1 MNKHHSVL
9 VVVGAYLWVM
19 LILFGSI
26 VLETFMV
33 YPNIFHDPPRSLET
47 ALEFMKVRAPSDF
60 YPPLGFLSWV
70 LGAASMIETWRTP
83 EARRWMLGS
92 LSMIVCE
99 GILSMAFFWP
109 RNTIMFIEGPAVHSP
124 EVLRQAASEFAR
136 MHWWRVTFN
145 GVAAVTAFRSFLL
158 CYRSSLAAR
167 ARVLDDSGAA
177 LPSVAD
183 ARDEQAGSR
192 QVRFTVGCLL
202 LATVSMVIVAGT
214 AVADLSA
221 LHAQNPSWPP
231 HARFHAMWHVVH
243 VAGVQC
249 VAMALLW
256 TATKRQ
262 FIDGVWPAA
271 GLLGAYALSF
281 LASVAS
287 TPLFGASITPDVSTE
302 LMPRRPL
309 GLDGNLFSVL
319 VVTPMIL
326 IGWAL
331 ARRRASPAGDEG
343 QARDHI

>member
-1 MNKHHSVL
+1 MNKHHFLL

-33 YPNIFHDPPRSLET
+33 YPNIFHDPPRSLAT
-47 ALEFMKVRAPSDF
+47 ALEFMKVRAPRDF

-70 LGAASMIETWRTP
+70 LGAASALATWRRP

-92 LSMIVCE
+92 LSMILCE
-99 GILSMAFFWP
+99 GLLSMAFFWP

-158 CYRSSLAAR
+158 CYRSSLAAS
-167 ARVLDDSGAA
+167 AGVKDGSGAA
-177 LPSVAD
+177 VD
-183 ARDEQAGSR
+183 DGTNGRKRSR
-192 QVRFTVGCLL
+192 QLLFTVGCIL

-221 LHAQNPSWPP
+221 LHAQNPNWPA
-231 HARFHAMWHVVH
+231 HARFHAIWHVVH
-243 VAGVQC
+243 VASVQG

-256 TATKRQ
+256 TATRRQ
-262 FIDGVWPAA
+262 SVDAVWPAA
-271 GLLGAYALSF
+271 GLLGSYALSF
-281 LASVAS
+281 LVSAASA
-287 TPLFGASITPDVSTE
+287 PLFGASITPDVSAE
-302 LMPRRPL
+302 LMPRQPM

-326 IGWAL
+326 TGWWL
-331 ARRRASPAGDEG
+331 AKASEP
-343 QARDHI
+343 